1 METASEKD
9 AEEKDKE
16 VEAELGLRD
25 LFRPELRRITLV
37 MWVAWPI
44 VTMVDNQF
52 IYHSLNFD

>member
-1 METASEKD
+1 MEKD

-16 VEAELGLRD
+16 AEAELGLRD

-44 VTMVDNQF
+44 VTMVETQF
-52 IYHSLNFD
+52 MYPSLNFV